1 MTELNAQPYVC
12 EGCDTK
18 HENLYGHE
26 DRYAPYEAC
35 SSCMTN
41 EELYELEF
49 GSQAARSE
57 GGEK

>member
-1 MTELNAQPYVC
+1 MAEKNAQPYVC

-41 EELYELEF
+41 EEMCELQF
-49 GSQAARSE
+49 
-57 GGEK
+57 

>member
-18 HENLYGHE
+18 HENVYGHE

-41 EELYELEF
+41 EELWELQF
-49 GSQAARSE
+49 GAGQVKGEASE
-57 GGEK
+57 

>member
-1 MTELNAQPYVC
+1 MAEKNAQPYVC

-41 EELYELEF
+41 EELWELQF
-49 GSQAARSE
+49 GAGQVKGEASE
-57 GGEK
+57 

>member
-12 EGCDTK
+12 AGCDTK

-41 EELYELEF
+41 EELYELRF
-49 GSQAARSE
+49 GDKSNGSI
-57 GGEK
+57 